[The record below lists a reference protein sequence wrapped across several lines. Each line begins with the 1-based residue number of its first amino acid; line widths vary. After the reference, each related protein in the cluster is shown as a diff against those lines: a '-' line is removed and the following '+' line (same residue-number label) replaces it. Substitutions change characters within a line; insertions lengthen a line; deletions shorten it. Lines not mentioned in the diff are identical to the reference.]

1 MRTNLPDNDGKPAG
15 GAQLLA
21 VGRWLQAA
29 REQKG
34 ESLDAVSRVTRIG
47 KSYLEAIEEGA
58 AARLPSQAYYR
69 GFIRL
74 YAAHLG
80 LSPDD
85 AVRML
90 TSQPTETPSSEL
102 SETLTAPPQYRP
114 AALPSSGRNSARK
127 FLVPLVVVLALAGI
141 ALAMLYWSG
150 NRPAADTPERIQ
162 PPAAATTTRPVTGQ
176 PAPESAPTPTP
187 TPALPGT
194 AETIPGDGLVL
205 RLKAVSAGRLH
216 ITIDGSISQEYDLVA
231 GDLVEWKAEK
241 LFLLDLENAAAV
253 EADLNGKPLQPL
265 GETGKAAHLIIRH
278 DGVHQN

>member
-1 MRTNLPDNDGKPAG
+1 MRINLPDNDGKPAG
-15 GAQLLA
+15 SQLLA

-58 AARLPSQAYYR
+58 AAKLPSQAYYR

-74 YAAHLG
+74 YASHLG

-102 SETLTAPPQYRP
+102 PETLSAPFRPRP
-114 AALPSSGRNSARK
+114 AALPPSGRNQARK
-127 FLVPLVVVLALAGI
+127 FLILLIVVLALAGI
-141 ALAMLYWSG
+141 VLAMLYRSG
-150 NRPAADTPERIQ
+150 NHRSSGTPEKAPHPPAVTTNRPA
-162 PPAAATTTRPVTGQ
+162 TGQ
-176 PAPESAPTPTP
+176 PAPESIPTPAPTP
-187 TPALPGT
+187 ASPGT
-194 AETIPGDGLVL
+194 AEGAPGEGLVL